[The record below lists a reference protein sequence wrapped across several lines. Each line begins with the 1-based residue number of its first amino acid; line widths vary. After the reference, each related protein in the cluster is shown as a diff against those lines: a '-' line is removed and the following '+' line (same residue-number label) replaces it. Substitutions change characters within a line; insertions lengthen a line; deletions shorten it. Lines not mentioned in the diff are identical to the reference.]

1 MPYFV
6 IGVFFCS
13 FYLMNL
19 VLAVVYLSYEQEL
32 CSEEKEVTHEN
43 FSATA
48 VALKFNLQ
56 MLMLRNVFI
65 GNKNGSGAGKS
76 TLVHWRF
83 LVFLASFEIC

>member
-43 FSATA
+43 QSQL
-48 VALKFNLQ
+48 ALKFNLQ
-56 MLMLRNVFI
+56 MLIFKTFFFVNRILLNFSR
-65 GNKNGSGAGKS
+65 KKC
-76 TLVHWRF
+76 LH
-83 LVFLASFEIC
+83 